1 VAAEALAP
9 ASLRE
14 EVCAAAAGA
23 RAAQAVAV
31 VEREVG
37 SGSVR
42 DDCSAVPQAEGYC
55 VPAAQAGS
63 PGGESAQAGCSA
75 ESDGYSVELR
85 LADSSRG
92 GYSADSSP
100 DGYLVAPPAADSLR
114 GGYSADSS
122 PDDCLVA
129 PAADSPRGDY
139 SVDSSQDDY
148 SVVPPAADSSPGDYS
163 ADSSRDD
170 Y

>member
-1 VAAEALAP
+1 
-9 ASLRE
+9 
-14 EVCAAAAGA
+14 
-23 RAAQAVAV
+23 
-31 VEREVG
+31 
-37 SGSVR
+37 
-42 DDCSAVPQAEGYC
+42 
-55 VPAAQAGS
+55 
-63 PGGESAQAGCSA
+63 
-75 ESDGYSVELR
+75 VELR
-85 LADSSRG
+85 L
-92 GYSADSSP
+92 ADSSP

-170 Y
+170 YSVVPRVAGLFRGDCWAALEPVGSAAPPADDSAVRERARPDARLEPADFPAGLPVG